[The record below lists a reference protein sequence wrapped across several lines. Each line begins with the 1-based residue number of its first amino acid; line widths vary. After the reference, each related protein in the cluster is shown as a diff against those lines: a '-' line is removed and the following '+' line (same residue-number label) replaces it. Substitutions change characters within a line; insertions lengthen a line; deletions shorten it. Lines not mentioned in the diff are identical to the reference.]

1 MKRSL
6 NLPPAEKPS
15 LQRVGIPP
23 GYRLQQAK
31 QGFTPPPPLPPLPP
45 PSSPRHAPPVEISDD
60 AATEDKLNLET
71 FVDVAELHLEAGEVG
86 VVFSWPMLAMA
97 LLWLLACRVVS
108 HSRRGPE
115 TKPSVTCG

>member
-31 QGFTPPPPLPPLPP
+31 QGFTPPPPLPPMPP

-97 LLWLLACRVVS
+97 LLWLLACRVVG